1 MRTSLHVTLIG
12 VLFISNAY
20 LLFQHFTDPSQEIV
34 FVESS
39 KLLNGYQGMLDARK
53 VYKQKAI
60 VWQANIDTLVNE
72 IQNDLKKFEKEM
84 ARMTVKERD
93 LTRQLLQNKQQQL
106 ADYQKATQENAANED
121 GKMTKLVIDEVNQ
134 YIKDYGRKKGLRIIL
149 AATEYGNIAY
159 AEEGIDITEEILEGL
174 NKKYKGL

>member
-1 MRTSLHVTLIG
+1 MRTPWLVALLSL
-12 VLFISNAY
+12 LFLSNAY
-20 LLFQHFTDPSQEIV
+20 LLQQHFSTSREIV
-34 FVESS
+34 YVDSS
-39 KLLNGYQGMLDARK
+39 KLLNGYQGMVDARK
-53 VYKQKAI
+53 AYQQKAL

-121 GKMTKLVIDEVNQ
+121 GKMTKQVIDEVNQ
-134 YIKDYGRKKGLRIIL
+134 YIKDYGKKKGLKIIL
-149 AATEYGNIAY
+149 AATDYGNIAY
-159 AEEGIDITEEILEGL
+159 AEEGIDITDEILEGL
-174 NKKYKGL
+174 NKKYKGQ

>member
-1 MRTSLHVTLIG
+1 MRPLYVA
-12 VLFISNAY
+12 LFAILFPSNAY
-20 LLFQHFTDPSQEIV
+20 LLFQHFSNSQEIV
-34 FVESS
+34 YVDSS

-53 VYKQKAI
+53 AYQQKAL

-84 ARMTVKERD
+84 PRMTVKERD

-121 GKMTKLVIDEVNQ
+121 GKMTKQVIDEVNQ
-134 YIKDYGRKKGLRIIL
+134 YIKGYGKKKGLKIIL
-149 AATEYGNIAY
+149 AATDYGNIAY
-159 AEEGIDITEEILEGL
+159 AEEGIDITDEILEGL
-174 NKKYKGL
+174 NKKYKGQ